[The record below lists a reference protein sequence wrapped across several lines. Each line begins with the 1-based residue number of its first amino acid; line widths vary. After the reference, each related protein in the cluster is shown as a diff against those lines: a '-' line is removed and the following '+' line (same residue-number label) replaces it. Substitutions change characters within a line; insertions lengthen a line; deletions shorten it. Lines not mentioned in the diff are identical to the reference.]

1 MCNEFRLRVYQEK
14 ARDAIV
20 SDCVDHIQSNPEQ
33 ERIYGFVA
41 PTGAGKTAIVAKAI
55 KETSAQ
61 LNNRVAFVWL
71 TISSGDLDGQSYT
84 ALKKHLN
91 RSGVGVL
98 TVKDALNACLDNMAG
113 NVVVI
118 GWSAINDEKNGEPS
132 NIVMRANERNANF
145 PAMCANTRDAGIP
158 IVVILDEAHT
168 HANTQRAKQIRD
180 RYIRPLYV
188 LEVSATPIDVHHWH
202 ASYKSAKNNT
212 PYPGIT
218 YREVA
223 DAHMVKKDI
232 YAQTFLH
239 YKDGV
244 QQAAMRLVDL
254 IDLAKQC
261 DAKFL
266 PKMLIFIPNKNNG
279 SVEVD
284 DILTLLKTSFNW
296 TVDSGD
302 VKLVL
307 ADDKTENW
315 ENCKVDNMDTTKV
328 LITKEAIGTGV
339 DIPSISMIVQLRPT
353 KSTRV
358 EVQKLGRGLRMP
370 EQKHYGNDLDTL
382 FFCVFNDHI
391 LDFNGA
397 EYLKQVFT
405 HECTIKS
412 EYNNIVSS
420 FQPIETMYYER
431 VQSFKDVEEEDFE
444 DAFYPFFLASLKE
457 RAFDYFDMND
467 KHDETLKAG
476 EVDLDIRD
484 FKQDMAAAYNVDGES
499 IDIIYQTKM
508 RSTFKH
514 LFKYRGIIENAVS
527 EFLNLDIDVELKVVR
542 IKTFILNN
550 LDKIKAFVYESVKKA
565 EESLDLKREEV
576 PFTYTI
582 PPKYEFVGEKEE
594 RTTFKNVLY
603 NRYFLDSEKQRSGI
617 ESKFEPYVDG
627 KVGGWWKNY
636 ASKHGKSLSIPY
648 TRADGK
654 QANFYPDWMGWTKS
668 GKWFVL
674 ETKPESDREY
684 TAKRDALVNFFA
696 KYPDIIAGIVVLDHD
711 TFYLDRG
718 DTKTQLNDL
727 LG

>member
-20 SDCVDHIQSNPEQ
+20 NDCVEHLQSNPEQ
-33 ERIYGFVA
+33 ERVYGFVA

-55 KETSAQ
+55 KEISAQ
-61 LNNRVAFVWL
+61 LGGKVAFLWN
-71 TISSGDLDGQSYT
+71 TISSGNLDDQSYL

-91 RSGVGVL
+91 RSGVNVL
-98 TVKDALNACLDNMAG
+98 TIQEALTTCLDNMAG

-132 NIVMRANERNANF
+132 NIVMRANERNANL

-158 IVVILDEAHT
+158 IVLILDEAHT

-180 RYIRPLYV
+180 RYIQPLYV
-188 LEVSATPIDVHHWH
+188 LEVSATPINTVWH
-202 ASYKSAKNNT
+202 GSYKSAKNNT

-218 YREVA
+218 FREVA

-244 QQAAMRLVDL
+244 RGASFKL
-254 IDLAKQC
+254 IELIELAKACGAQ
-261 DAKFL
+261 FI

-279 SVEVD
+279 SVEVE
-284 DILTLLKTSFNW
+284 DITALLKSEFGW
-296 TVDSGD
+296 TVDNGD

-405 HECTIKS
+405 HECTIKP
-412 EYNNIVSS
+412 EYNDLVSS
-420 FQPIETMYYER
+420 FEPIETMYYER
-431 VQSFKDVEEEDFE
+431 TQSFIDVEEEEFE
-444 DAFYPFFLASLKE
+444 DGFYPFFLSALKE
-457 RAFDYFDMND
+457 RAFDYFDMSD

-476 EVDLDIRD
+476 EVDLDMRD
-484 FKQDMAAAYNVDGES
+484 FKQDIGYCTNVDGES

-508 RSTFKH
+508 RATFKH
-514 LFKYRGIIENAVS
+514 LFKYRSIIENAVS
-527 EFLNLDIDVELKVVR
+527 EFLNLDIDVELIVVR

-565 EESLDLKREEV
+565 EDVLDLKREEV
-576 PFTYTI
+576 LFTYTI

-594 RTTFKNVLY
+594 KTTFKNVLY
-603 NRYFLDSEKQRSGI
+603 TRYFLDSEKQRSSMEG
-617 ESKFEPYVDG
+617 KFEPYIDG
-627 KVGGWWKNY
+627 RAGGWWKNY
-636 ASKHGKSLSIPY
+636 ASKNGKSLSIPY
-648 TRADGK
+648 CRADGK
-654 QANFYPDWMGWTKS
+654 QANFYPDWMGWTRS
-668 GKWFVL
+668 GKWFIL

-684 TAKRDALVNFFA
+684 TAKRDALVKFFA
-696 KYPDIIAGIVVLDHD
+696 KYPNVIAGIVVLDHD

-718 DTKTQLNDL
+718 EVNKPQLNDL
-727 LG
+727 LN